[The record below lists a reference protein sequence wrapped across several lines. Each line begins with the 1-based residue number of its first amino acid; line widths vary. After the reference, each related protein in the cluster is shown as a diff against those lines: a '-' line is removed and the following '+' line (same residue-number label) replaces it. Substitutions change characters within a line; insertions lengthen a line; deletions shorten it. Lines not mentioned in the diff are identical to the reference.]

1 MLKNQRQN
9 LIMENE
15 FHIKEERVK
24 AQQSNAKTHDKDAA
38 RSADSTS
45 KEEKSSTPATTPK
58 AKTVKSEGTE
68 SKSTTATTTTKEAGK
83 VSATPSAKS
92 KLPLQEGAS
101 VKKEGSATSSSS
113 SASTAEPGAKK
124 NGDKALKEK
133 SSGKGK
139 REEATAVPCWDVAP
153 TDPASSTSQPVSG
166 TSTPSSSKRG
176 SPPTQN
182 GPAVGSPKT
191 GQRRQGSPEP
201 APEKGMLRTSTFDG
215 VWGLG
220 VEVP

>member
-38 RSADSTS
+38 RAADSSS
-45 KEEKSSTPATTPK
+45 KEEKSSASTTTTPK
-58 AKTVKSEGTE
+58 AKVVKSEGAD
-68 SKSTTATTTTKEAGK
+68 SKSATTSTTTKETSKA
-83 VSATPSAKS
+83 SNTPSTKS
-92 KLPLQEGAS
+92 KQLAQDGAAT
-101 VKKEGSATSSSS
+101 KKEGSAAS
-113 SASTAEPGAKK
+113 SASTAETGAKK
-124 NGDKALKEK
+124 NGDKAVKEK
-133 SSGKGK
+133 SSGK
-139 REEATAVPCWDVAP
+139 EEATAIPCWDVAP
-153 TDPASSTSQPVSG
+153 TDPDSSTPQPASG

-201 APEKGMLRTSTFDG
+201 APEKGVLYTSN
-215 VWGLG
+215 
-220 VEVP
+220 